1 MKLLKFLVVSVIMVN
16 IQIAIASP
24 EPRLCT
30 RTGTINDGK
39 GGCMMME
46 IPKVY
51 DISAIPD
58 NLPKVAKKVVAK
70 KKGSWEPF
78 LIF

>member
-16 IQIAIASP
+16 IQIAIAAP
-24 EPRLCT
+24 EQERRLCT

-39 GGCMMME
+39 GGCKMME

-70 KKGSWEPF
+70 KKGS
-78 LIF
+78 